1 MSLILHLFKKDLRRS
16 YLLLATWLLLILL
29 QWGLTASSLHSGS
42 YLAHGADDTFS
53 SIGILLSHRCG
64 GAGRTPHL

>member
-29 QWGLTASSLHSGS
+29 QWGLTASSLGM
-42 YLAHGADDTFS
+42 
-53 SIGILLSHRCG
+53 LLK
-64 GAGRTPHL
+64 AKGRS